1 MRIGLFT
8 DQYYP
13 FVSGLVTS
21 IKLLYEGLEKLGH
34 EVFIFTSMDEKLVDD
49 SPEFKNKNIINLYGR
64 PYPFKGLKDYRY
76 TLTHKKQIK
85 VIKQYN
91 LDVIHVHTEYNIAK
105 LAIKCNKKLHI
116 PLVHTLHTLFEDYLA
131 YFSPFFNKIMHR
143 QMMWGLKVLFLN
155 PISKRSEFN
164 IVPTKKVANQMNK
177 YGLKNRNVRIIPTGI
192 ETERFNPNN
201 FTKEEIDS
209 LREELGISKDKF
221 VYLYIGRVSQEKNI
235 SSIVNAYKKSLADND
250 NTVLLIVG
258 GGPYLDDL
266 KNLVNELGI
275 SDKVIFTNIV
285 TFKDISKYYQLGDI
299 FVNASKS
306 ETQGLTYI
314 EALSA
319 SIPLLVQNDEC
330 LDGVVQNYYN
340 GILFDGE
347 EELAIKLQEILKA
360 PDVLRAM
367 KKNTMKSTTEFTKEA
382 FCKKV
387 LNVYEDSIESYNK
400 KHKKKNK

>member
-21 IKLLYEGLEKLGH
+21 IKLLYEGLEDLGH
-34 EVFIFTSMDEKLVDD
+34 ECFIFTSMDEKLIDD
-49 SPEFKNKNIINLYGR
+49 SPEFKNKKIINLYGR
-64 PYPFKGLKDYRY
+64 PYPFSGLKDYRY
-76 TLTHKKQIK
+76 TLTHRKQIK
-85 VIKQYN
+85 IIKEYN

-116 PLVHTLHTLFEDYLA
+116 PLVHTLHTLFEDYLE
-131 YFSPFFNKIMHR
+131 YLSPFFNKIMHK

-155 PISKRSEFN
+155 PISKRSEYN

-177 YGLKNRNVRIIPTGI
+177 YGLKNKNVKIIPTGI
-192 ETERFNPNN
+192 ETQRFDSSNYS
-201 FTKEEIDS
+201 KEEIEN
-209 LREELGISKDKF
+209 LKNELGISKDNF
-221 VYLYIGRVSQEKNI
+221 VYLYIGRVSKEKNI
-235 SSIVNAYKKSLADND
+235 ETIIKAYSKSIKDND
-250 NTVLLIVG
+250 NTILLIVG
-258 GGPYLDDL
+258 GGPNIGDL
-266 KNLVNELGI
+266 KKLVSELNI
-275 SDKVIFTNIV
+275 ADRVIFTDII
-285 TFKDISKYYQLGDI
+285 TFKDVSKYYQLGDI

-319 SIPLLVQNDEC
+319 SIPLLVQTDEC

-347 EELAIKLQEILKA
+347 EDLVNKLQEILKA
-360 PDVLRAM
+360 PDVLKAM
-367 KKNTMKSTTEFTKEA
+367 KKNTVKSTQEFTKES

-387 LNVYEDSIESYNK
+387 LSVYEDSIELYKK
-400 KHKKKNK
+400 KHKK